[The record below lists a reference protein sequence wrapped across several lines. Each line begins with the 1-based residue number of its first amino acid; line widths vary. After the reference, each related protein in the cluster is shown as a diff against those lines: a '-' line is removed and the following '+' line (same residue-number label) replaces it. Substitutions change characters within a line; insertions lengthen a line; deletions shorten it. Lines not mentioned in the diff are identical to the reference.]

1 MHCYVF
7 SFIERVVP
15 PELTNYIYIN
25 PTRVI
30 EISIDTSHVFNTH
43 ALLSALFRQKECFD
57 PYWHIIYIW
66 FQKNYGDANMYQL
79 CTKYTCTVICSFQVE
94 RFLPP
99 ILADCIYIYN
109 QPGLLKFPQVLV
121 MYLIHMHCYRLV
133 LGRQSPATHT
143 GFGSKRIMEMPI
155 YRSHVLKTP
164 VIVFFQAERF
174 LPPIL
179 AFTYIYVY
187 LVPTRITEI
196 PIDTSHVLN
205 THTLFSALFRQKESC
220 HPYWYIIYKDIWFQK
235 NCIWKFIF
243 YVLGIY

>member
-1 MHCYVF
+1 MHCYPLSSSRKIPATHTGVYMYIYIYVWF
-7 SFIERVVP
+7 QKNFGNDNMYQLCTKCTCTVMGFFYRKSRSTRTDK
-15 PELTNYIYIN
+15 LYIYIN

-43 ALLSALFRQKECFD
+43 ALLSALFRQTESCH
-57 PYWHIIYIW
+57 PYWQNVYIYIYVW
-66 FQKNYGDANMYQL
+66 LQKNYGNANMYQSS
-79 CTKYTCTVICSFQVE
+79 TKYICTVMRSFQVE

-99 ILADCIYIYN
+99 ILAYYIYI
-109 QPGLLKFPQVLV
+109 
-121 MYLIHMHCYRLV
+121 
-133 LGRQSPATHT
+133 
-143 GFGSKRIMEMPI
+143 
-155 YRSHVLKTP
+155 
-164 VIVFFQAERF
+164 
-174 LPPIL
+174 
-179 AFTYIYVY
+179 Y

-220 HPYWYIIYKDIWFQK
+220 HPYWYIISKDMWFQK